1 MSTTQERTTTVTV
14 RLPESMRDQLDAL
27 AQATGRP
34 RAYLAAEAVRSYL
47 AVEAR
52 QVAEIQVAI
61 QRAAVGQFASDDQV
75 ATVRQKFQA
84 VARAWPD
91 RLD

>member
-34 RAYLAAEAVRSYL
+34 RTYLAAEAIRAYL
-47 AVEAR
+47 AVEAW
-52 QVAEIQVAI
+52 QIAEIQEAI
-61 QRAAVGQFASDDQV
+61 QRADAGEFASDDQV
-75 ATVRQKFQA
+75 ATVRQKFQ
-84 VARAWPD
+84 D
-91 RLD
+91 MGMG

>member
-27 AQATGRP
+27 AQATGRS
-34 RAYLAAEAVRSYL
+34 RTYLAAEAIRAYL
-47 AVEAR
+47 AVEAW
-52 QVAEIQVAI
+52 QIAEIQEAI
-61 QRAAVGQFASDDQV
+61 QRADAGEFASDAQV

-84 VARAWPD
+84 MGTG
-91 RLD
+91 